1 MNDTRRRRLEVDVD
15 GGQLI
20 VERSGQGPS
29 LLMVHG
35 WALDRRMFDPQR
47 DELEEDLE
55 TIVYDRRGF
64 GSSSAPPDL
73 RRETGDIVQVLD
85 TLEVSQT
92 HLLGMSQGGR
102 IALRFAAEYPERLA
116 SLSLQGPV
124 IDGFSVEEPE
134 HERIPIAHY
143 ADLVRTGKLPEF
155 RRQWRDHPMMSL
167 DHAPDANIALVQT
180 MLESYEG
187 RDLAAFEPEQYD
199 YEPGVLRRLA
209 QFRQP
214 VLLLTGARETAARK
228 AQAEKLRQT
237 FPDVRE
243 VILERSGHLSNLTE
257 PQAYN
262 AALRSFCLGVESGRG

>member
-1 MNDTRRRRLEVDVD
+1 MNDARRQRLRVDVE
-15 GGQLI
+15 GGQLA
-20 VERSGQGPS
+20 VERSGEGPT

-35 WALDRRMFDPQR
+35 WALDHRMFDPQR
-47 DELEEDLE
+47 NDLEGDLE

-73 RRETGDIVQVLD
+73 RRETGDIVQLLD
-85 TLEVSQT
+85 TLDIAQA

-134 HERIPIAHY
+134 HERIPVADY
-143 ADLVRTGKLPEF
+143 ADLVRAGNLPEF
-155 RRQWRDHPMMSL
+155 RRQWRDHPMMAL
-167 DHAPDANIALVQT
+167 DHAPERNVALART
-180 MLESYEG
+180 MLEDYEG
-187 RDLAAFEPEQYD
+187 RDLAAFRPEQYAYD
-199 YEPGVLRRLA
+199 GDVLRELA
-209 QFRQP
+209 RFQQP
-214 VLLLTGARETAARK
+214 VLLLTGARETQARK
-228 AQAEKLRQT
+228 AQADKLRHT

-257 PQAYN
+257 PRAYN
-262 AALRSFCLGVESGRG
+262 DALRSFCLGVETRRG